1 MKTET
6 RNKLIVAIW
15 LILAASVPASAADSG
30 PVVAVTGGRIRGA
43 ALPNSGAVFK
53 SIPFAAP
60 PVGDLRWREPMPIK
74 PWSGVRDATN
84 FGAPCAQNPYFIPK
98 AKEVSSE
105 DCLFLNIWSPE
116 WPSKSRKPVMVWIPG
131 GGNFGGASGI
141 GVNNGENLS
150 RHGVVVVT
158 INYRLG
164 LFGFFAHPELTRE
177 SPHRASGNQGILDQI
192 AALRWVRQNIA
203 KFGGDPANVTIFGE
217 SAGSLDVSVLM
228 TSPLSKG
235 LFGRVI
241 GESGAVI
248 MPMADNG
255 SSVLNRDPLPLQ
267 EAESL
272 GQIFSAKWTSG
283 DASLKAMRA
292 VSTADILKM
301 EPNFV
306 QLSPQYLGIIVDG
319 YIFPKRPVDIFAA
332 GREHRVALLL
342 GNNSRERTPGT
353 TPPSDLTKAVE
364 DGYGPIAKQ
373 ALAIYVGAADPQYG
387 TPADQWATDTSFR
400 CSAVLQLMWHAT
412 AGNAAFEFQFDR
424 AAPGRESIGATHTSE
439 LEYVFNTFGTF
450 ATPGTPVARY
460 DTVDHSLSDDMQQ
473 YWTNFAKTGNPSGV
487 KLPQWPKFDPVS
499 RAYMEFTDAGPV
511 TREALRRPFC
521 DLFIENVKRRMAK

>member
-43 ALPNSGAVFK
+43 ALLKSGAVFK
-53 SIPFAAP
+53 GIPFAAP
-60 PVGDLRWREPMPIK
+60 PVGDLRWREPMPVK

-84 FGAPCAQNPYFIPK
+84 FGAPCAQNPYFIRN
-98 AKEVSSE
+98 AEEVSRE

-164 LFGFFAHPELTRE
+164 LFGYFAHPELTRE
-177 SPHRASGNQGILDQI
+177 SPHHASGNQGILDQI
-192 AALRWVRQNIA
+192 AALQWVHQNIA

-235 LFGRVI
+235 LFRHVI

-248 MPMADNG
+248 LVG
-255 SSVLNRDPLPLQ
+255 DPLTLVQ
-267 EAESL
+267 AEEQGES
-272 GQIFSAKWTSG
+272 FAKQWNAG
-283 DASLKAMRA
+283 DASLKAMREVPA
-292 VSTADILKM
+292 AGILKK
-301 EPNFV
+301 EPNYL
-306 QLSPQYLGIIVDG
+306 QTPPPNLGITIDG
-319 YIFPKRPVDIFAA
+319 YVFPIRPSDVFAA
-332 GREHRVALLL
+332 GQEHRVDLLL
-342 GNNSRERTPGT
+342 GNNSRERIPDT

-373 ALAIYVGAADPQYG
+373 ALAIYVGAADPLYG
-387 TPADQWATDTSFR
+387 PPADQWATDTSFR

-424 AAPGRESIGATHTSE
+424 AAPGRESVGATHASE
-439 LEYVFNTFGTF
+439 LEYVFDTFGSRTPTPSANYD
-450 ATPGTPVARY
+450 AT
-460 DTVDHSLSDDMQQ
+460 DHTISDAMQQ
-473 YWTNFAKTGNPSGV
+473 YWTNFAKTGKPSGE

-511 TREALRRPFC
+511 TREGLRRPFC
-521 DLFIENVKRRMAK
+521 DLFIENVRRRMGK